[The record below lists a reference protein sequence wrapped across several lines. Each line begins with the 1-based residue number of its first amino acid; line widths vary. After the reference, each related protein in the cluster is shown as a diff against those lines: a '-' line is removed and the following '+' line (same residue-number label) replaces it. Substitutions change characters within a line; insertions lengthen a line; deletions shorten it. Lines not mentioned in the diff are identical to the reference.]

1 MQGNGTEVSF
11 PEAPTLADD
20 LSVST
25 IGIGNTKIPHS
36 AIISRAETQRR
47 NRVCPANFRFK
58 GFPSP
63 GEI

>member
-20 LSVST
+20 PAVST

-36 AIISRAETQRR
+36 VISSRADTQRW
-47 NRVCPANFRFK
+47 NRVCLANFRFK
-58 GFPSP
+58 GLPSP